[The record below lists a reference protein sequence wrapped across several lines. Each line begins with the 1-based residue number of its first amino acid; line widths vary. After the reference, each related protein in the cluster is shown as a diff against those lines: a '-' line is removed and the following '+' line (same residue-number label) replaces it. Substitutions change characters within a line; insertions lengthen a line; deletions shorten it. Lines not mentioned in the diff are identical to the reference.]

1 MILKLKI
8 SNTEAST
15 WWLPVTIKLCMLWR
29 KQCESVSTA
38 CCPHTLTQF
47 DNRWAQQPR
56 LPGQR
61 EFFTIQIIFLQRW
74 AFNNSKI
81 KLLPNLSEYMNNE
94 GVCFRNILVFV
105 YLIVFVFSFF
115 VPNNCVCIHFVD
127 LWGLQ
132 CLKNCWKIIAKK
144 LKKIKNH

>member
-1 MILKLKI
+1 MYRLRVFFHNECISSCQAVKQLFKKNSKLILKVKI

-29 KQCESVSTA
+29 KQCLRFRTA
-38 CCPHTLTQF
+38 CCPQTLTQF

-61 EFFTIQIIFLQRW
+61 EVFTIQIIFLQRW

-105 YLIVFVFSFF
+105 Y
-115 VPNNCVCIHFVD
+115 
-127 LWGLQ
+127 
-132 CLKNCWKIIAKK
+132 
-144 LKKIKNH
+144 